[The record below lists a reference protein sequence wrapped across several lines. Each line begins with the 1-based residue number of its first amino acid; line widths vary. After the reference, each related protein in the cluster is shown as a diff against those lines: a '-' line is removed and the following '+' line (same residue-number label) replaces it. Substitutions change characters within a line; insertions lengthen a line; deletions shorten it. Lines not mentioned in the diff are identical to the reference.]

1 MRLRNIPRAKEVV
14 ATSPFCLQAEE
25 LTAGGWQQLIEK
37 RAGRRLPLA
46 IEIGMGKGRFIM
58 DQAAAHADHF
68 FLGVE
73 MYESVLLRAIQKAQ
87 QRFESE
93 QGNNFAFLRMDA
105 AALPTVLAEGEV
117 DIIYLNFSDPW
128 PKKRH
133 AKRRLVYRG
142 FLQAYARLLRR
153 GGRLEFKTDNVALF
167 DFGLEELEAA
177 GWTITALTRDLHAD
191 DKLSVGNIMTEYEE
205 KFSGLG
211 QAICKVV
218 AVPPREGEDEV

>member
-14 ATSPFCLQAEE
+14 ATSPFCLHEE
-25 LTAGGWQQLIEK
+25 DITAGNWQQLIED
-37 RAGRRLPLA
+37 RCGQRLPLA

-73 MYESVLLRAIQKAQ
+73 MYESVLLRAIQKAE
-87 QRFESE
+87 QRFAGVE
-93 QGNNFAFLRMDA
+93 GRNFAFLRMDA
-105 AALPTVLAEGEV
+105 AALPTVLAAGEV

-142 FLQAYARLLRR
+142 FLHKYAKLLCR
-153 GGRLEFKTDNVALF
+153 GGRLEFKTDNVGLF
-167 DFGLEELEAA
+167 DFCLEELAAA
-177 GWTITALTRDLHAD
+177 GWTILMMTRDLHAD
-191 DKLSVGNIMTEYEE
+191 ATLCAGNIMTEYEE

-218 AVPPREGEDEV
+218 AVPPQEGEDEV